1 MNDSLSVAL
10 QSLLLI
16 NPLRLELLLS
26 QFVFQVSDV
35 LTRGI
40 DLVVLRIYLIPQLLN
55 LLIKSLL
62 IRYFAILE
70 VFDNVQLVLFQHI
83 VVSVEF
89 FVFFLEALGLGFCL
103 LSESI
108 VDFKLLR
115 HLLVLFLLDNA
126 RVLQV
131 LELVRLLVDLV
142 LHVAHVQRGLRL
154 LLIKAHLCITE

>member
-108 VDFKLLR
+108 VDFELLR
-115 HLLVLFLLDNA
+115 KLLVLLLLDNA